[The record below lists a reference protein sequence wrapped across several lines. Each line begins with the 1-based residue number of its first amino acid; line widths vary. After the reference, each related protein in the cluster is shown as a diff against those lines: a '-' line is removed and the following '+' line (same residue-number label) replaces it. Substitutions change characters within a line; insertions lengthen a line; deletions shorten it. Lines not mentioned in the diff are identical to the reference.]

1 MSSSELVK
9 SLEKSQKEARDLKE
23 KQHIVYKE
31 KIESQYK
38 EHEAS
43 KKLSRAME
51 LTSIKEIKSSSEEG
65 IEVKIKK
72 AIADRKA
79 TIPFINSSFENKI
92 RLHNGSLTLVC
103 AATGNGKT
111 TASVNIAS
119 TAIKAGKS
127 VFIITNE
134 ETIEGYRN
142 MIACNLLGY
151 NPNRI
156 QEFSTLEQER
166 LISKCIEIS
175 PCLTIIDDESF
186 GEPGA
191 TTTTEGINTIL
202 KKLETENALT
212 EEGVLI
218 IDYFQNVKSD
228 KQGEHNY
235 LALKRLCGDL
245 RRIKNNFPI
254 PIVTMVQMRTVQN
267 KKGASLSDYQYRIKD
282 CKNIADDA
290 TCIVELVASKDIG
303 LTFWTVHKNRYSSY
317 SGVIATKW
325 EKGSYVASNI
335 SNEELVK
342 ILKTLGGK

>member
-43 KKLSRAME
+43 KRLSKAME
-51 LTSIKEIKSSSEEG
+51 LTSIKEIKNSSEKEIG
-65 IEVKIKK
+65 VKIKK
-72 AIADRKA
+72 AIADRK
-79 TIPFINSSFENKI
+79 TTTPFINSSFEDKI

-111 TASVNIAS
+111 TASINIAS
-119 TAIKAGKS
+119 TTIKTGKS

-156 QEFSTLEQER
+156 HDFSTLEQEK

-175 PCLTIIDDESF
+175 PFLTIIDDESF
-186 GEPGA
+186 GE
-191 TTTTEGINTIL
+191 
-202 KKLETENALT
+202 LEN
-212 EEGVLI
+212 
-218 IDYFQNVKSD
+218 
-228 KQGEHNY
+228 
-235 LALKRLCGDL
+235 
-245 RRIKNNFPI
+245 
-254 PIVTMVQMRTVQN
+254 
-267 KKGASLSDYQYRIKD
+267 
-282 CKNIADDA
+282 
-290 TCIVELVASKDIG
+290 
-303 LTFWTVHKNRYSSY
+303 
-317 SGVIATKW
+317 
-325 EKGSYVASNI
+325 
-335 SNEELVK
+335 K
-342 ILKTLGGK
+342 ILTRTAK